1 MTLPLLGSYQQPHFS
16 DPTLPYRVKRV
27 VNVKKIHAMTLFYK
41 YLGRT
46 PDRQRSYYIRDKER
60 DYAIFSLF
68 LASGIRVN
76 ELADIRLRDVNF
88 KKNRISIIRKGNK
101 LDSIQVIPDAINDL
115 KEYLQIRNERY
126 GGSDAEIEYV
136 FLSK

>member
-46 PDRQRSYYIRDKER
+46 P
-60 DYAIFSLF
+60 
-68 LASGIRVN
+68 
-76 ELADIRLRDVNF
+76 
-88 KKNRISIIRKGNK
+88 ISIGH
-101 LDSIQVIPDAINDL
+101 DFTPT
-115 KEYLQIRNERY
+115 
-126 GGSDAEIEYV
+126 
-136 FLSK
+136 

>member
-46 PDRQRSYYIRDKER
+46 PLKTNCSFIRRIVYTVE
-60 DYAIFSLF
+60 LH
-68 LASGIRVN
+68 SG
-76 ELADIRLRDVNF
+76 
-88 KKNRISIIRKGNK
+88 
-101 LDSIQVIPDAINDL
+101 
-115 KEYLQIRNERY
+115 
-126 GGSDAEIEYV
+126 
-136 FLSK
+136 

>member
-46 PDRQRSYYIRDKER
+46 PHPEE
-60 DYAIFSLF
+60 SL
-68 LASGIRVN
+68 LQSG
-76 ELADIRLRDVNF
+76 D
-88 KKNRISIIRKGNK
+88 
-101 LDSIQVIPDAINDL
+101 
-115 KEYLQIRNERY
+115 
-126 GGSDAEIEYV
+126 
-136 FLSK
+136 

>member
-46 PDRQRSYYIRDKER
+46 PLLLP
-60 DYAIFSLF
+60 FSLF
-68 LASGIRVN
+68 AAVVI
-76 ELADIRLRDVNF
+76 
-88 KKNRISIIRKGNK
+88 K
-101 LDSIQVIPDAINDL
+101 LTM
-115 KEYLQIRNERY
+115 
-126 GGSDAEIEYV
+126 G
-136 FLSK
+136 